1 MPAEV
6 AGTRKCEAA
15 SFLDDPFEV
24 LQAKRGRCSP
34 SAAAVAVADLGISME
49 FDSVEALQ
57 SVFPEADPQ
66 VPLPEAAEPTTPGTG
81 FEVAFKL

>member
-6 AGTRKCEAA
+6 AGTRKRGVA

-24 LQAKRGRCSP
+24 LQRGLSP
-34 SAAAVAVADLGISME
+34 SAAVTVADLGISKE